1 MGPERD
7 PLQPRRVMVATDRS
21 ETAERAVAWAATF
34 AERSGADL
42 HLVQVVVPAISDGG
56 QGATAALVQ
65 SAQDDLA
72 RRARTLAG
80 ARGHARVV
88 VADDPAIAIVRAS
101 AEDAIDVLV
110 VGNAGMSDRKEFLL
124 GNVPNRISHNA
135 RCTVVIVNTLG
146 VDVPTAW
153 SVPPGDRD
161 EPASPLGRL
170 GRGGTIAG
178 VFAKHGIRELLG
190 SPDEDGATGRR
201 RQAKRLRSALEELGP
216 TFAKL
221 GQLLSTRPDLLPP
234 EFIEELAELQ
244 DDVPALTEEQVVRV
258 MEADLGVPWEDV
270 FGSIEREPL
279 AAGSVAQV
287 HRATLA
293 NGRKVVVKVQRPEAR
308 EQILQD
314 LGLLRLFVEQVGA
327 RPGLRRRIDMPTI
340 FEHLSTS
347 LQQELD
353 FRREAHNAERLRA
366 TLADFPRLAVP
377 AVHAELSTARLLVLQ
392 DVGGV
397 PCSAVPEGPLRR
409 EVARQLVESL
419 CKQILVV
426 GFFHG
431 DPHPGNVMWQPVEER
446 LYFLDLGLVGEVGP
460 EMREAMVLMLIAFWQ
475 KDAAFLADVLLTLS
489 PAGGALPDTDS
500 LAKAIEEFVAKHRG
514 DSVRTVAFGPVLQE
528 LMAISFRH
536 GIALPASLS
545 MAAKSLS
552 QMHAITA
559 QLDPAIDPFE
569 VSGRFL
575 LGWLMRRTI
584 RDVDPKQLGYEL
596 QKLRVRALRVL
607 ESVERVVGA
616 RPGPRA
622 ALHFNASALEQTL
635 RAASRRLALGIAGG
649 FALLGGALAAASERA
664 GPWIAAACGVT
675 GGVLIAALVF
685 DVVREATARRGR
697 ATWAE

>member
-1 MGPERD
+1 
-7 PLQPRRVMVATDRS
+7 MVATDRS

-42 HLVQVVVPAISDGG
+42 HLVQVIVPVAAGTG
-56 QGATAALVQ
+56 PTAPAVQTAT
-65 SAQDDLA
+65 DDLA
-72 RRARTLAG
+72 RHARALAG
-80 ARGHARVV
+80 ERGHARVIL
-88 VADDPAIAIVRAS
+88 AEDPAIAIVGAA
-101 AEDAIDVLV
+101 AEDAADVLV

-146 VDVPTAW
+146 ADGPTAW
-153 SVPPGDRD
+153 SVPLRHGP
-161 EPASPLGRL
+161 EAEASPLGQI
-170 GRGGTIAG
+170 GRGTTIAG

-190 SPDEDGATGRR
+190 GPDEEGATGRR
-201 RQAKRLRSALEELGP
+201 RQARRLRSALEELGP

-234 EFIEELAELQ
+234 EFIEELAQLQ
-244 DDVPALTEEQVVRV
+244 DDVPALTEAQVVRV
-258 MEADLGVPWEDV
+258 MEEDLGVPWEDV
-270 FGSIEREPL
+270 FESIEREPL

-293 NGRKVVVKVQRPEAR
+293 NGHKVVVKVQRPEAR
-308 EQILQD
+308 EQITQD
-314 LGLLRLFVEQVGA
+314 LGLLRVFVEQVGT
-327 RPGLRRRIDMPTI
+327 RPGLRRRLDLPTI

-353 FRREAHNAERLRA
+353 FRREAQNAERFRA

-377 AVHAELSTARLLVLQ
+377 AMHAELCTPRLLVLQ

-409 EVARQLVESL
+409 EVARQLIESL
-419 CKQILVV
+419 CSQILVA

-460 EMREAMVLMLIAFWQ
+460 DMREAMILMLIAFWQ
-475 KDAAFLADVLLTLS
+475 RDAAFLTDVLLTLS
-489 PAGGALPDTDS
+489 PAGATAPETAS
-500 LAKAIEEFVAKHRG
+500 LTKAIEDFVARHRG
-514 DSVRTVAFGPVLQE
+514 DSARTIAFGPVLQE

-536 GIALPASLS
+536 GIALPPSLS

-552 QMHAITA
+552 QMHAITV
-559 QLDPAIDPFE
+559 QLDPTIDPFE

-584 RDVDPKQLGYEL
+584 READPKQLGYEL

-607 ESVERVVGA
+607 ESLERVVGA
-616 RPGPRA
+616 RPGSRA
-622 ALHFNASALEQTL
+622 ALHFRAGALEQTV
-635 RAASRRLALGIAGG
+635 RAASRRLAFGVAGG
-649 FALLGGALAAASERA
+649 LALLASALAAGSERV
-664 GPWIAAACGVT
+664 GPWMAVVFGAIGA
-675 GGVLIAALVF
+675 VLVAALVV
-685 DVVREATARRGR
+685 DIVRDRQGR
-697 ATWAE
+697 TEQGTWPE

>member
-1 MGPERD
+1 MAPE
-7 PLQPRRVMVATDRS
+7 PSLLHPRRVMAATDRS
-21 ETAERAVAWAATF
+21 DTAERAVAWAATF

-42 HLVQVVVPAISDGG
+42 HLVQVIVPAASDPG
-56 QGATAALVQ
+56 QAGPTVA
-65 SAQDDLA
+65 SAQDELA
-72 RRARTLAG
+72 RQARALAG
-80 ARGHARVV
+80 TRGHARVIL
-88 VADDPAIAIVRAS
+88 AEDPAIAIVGAA
-101 AEDAIDVLV
+101 AEDAVDVLV

-146 VDVPTAW
+146 ANEPTAW
-153 SVPPGDRD
+153 SIPVRGRGDD
-161 EPASPLGRL
+161 ASPLGRIS
-170 GRGGTIAG
+170 RATTIAA

-190 SPDEDGATGRR
+190 GPDDEGATGRR

-234 EFIEELAELQ
+234 EFIEELAQLQ

-270 FGSIEREPL
+270 FESIDREPL

-287 HRATLA
+287 HRAALA

-308 EQILQD
+308 EQITQD
-314 LGLLRLFVEQVGA
+314 LALLRVFVEQLGT
-327 RPGLRRRIDMPTI
+327 RPGLRRRLDLPTI
-340 FEHLSTS
+340 LGHLSTS

-353 FRREAHNAERLRA
+353 FRREAQNAERFRA
-366 TLADFPRLAVP
+366 TLSDFPRLAVP
-377 AVHAELSTARLLVLQ
+377 AVHAELCTARLLVLQ
-392 DVGGV
+392 DVAGV

-409 EVARQLVESL
+409 EVARQLIESL
-419 CKQILVV
+419 CSQILVA

-460 EMREAMVLMLIAFWQ
+460 DMREAMVLILIAFWQ

-489 PAGGALPDTDS
+489 PAGAAAPGTES
-500 LAKAIEEFVAKHRG
+500 LTKTIEEFVAKHRG
-514 DSVRTVAFGPVLQE
+514 ESVRTVAFGPVLQE

-536 GIALPASLS
+536 GIALPPSLS

-552 QMHAITA
+552 QMHAITV
-559 QLDPAIDPFE
+559 QLDPGIDPFE

-575 LGWLMRRTI
+575 LGWLMRRTV
-584 RDVDPKQLGYEL
+584 READPKQLGYEL

-607 ESVERVVGA
+607 ESLERVVGA

-622 ALHFNASALEQTL
+622 ALHFRAGALEQAL
-635 RAASRRLALGIAGG
+635 RAASRRLALGVAGG
-649 FALLGGALAAASERA
+649 FALLGSALAAGAERV
-664 GPWIAAACGVT
+664 GPWMAVPLGAI
-675 GGVLIAALVF
+675 GGVLVVALVV
-685 DVVREATARRGR
+685 DMIRDRKDRTEQG
-697 ATWAE
+697 TWPE

>member
-1 MGPERD
+1 VGPELD
-7 PLQPRRVMVATDRS
+7 QLHPRRVMVATDRS

-42 HLVQVVVPAISDGG
+42 HLVQVVVSATSDGG
-56 QGATAALVQ
+56 HTAAATVVQ

-72 RRARTLAG
+72 RRARILAG

-146 VDVPTAW
+146 VDAPTAW
-153 SVPPGDRD
+153 SVPPGDRAGT
-161 EPASPLGRL
+161 PPLGRL
-170 GRGGTIAG
+170 GRGGTIAA
-178 VFAKHGIRELLG
+178 VFARHGIRELLG
-190 SPDEDGATGRR
+190 SPDEEGATGRR

-279 AAGSVAQV
+279 AAGSIAQV

-293 NGRKVVVKVQRPEAR
+293 NGRRVVVKVQRPEAR

-314 LGLLRLFVEQVGA
+314 LALLRVFVEQVGT
-327 RPGLRRRIDMPTI
+327 RPGIRRRIDMPTI

-392 DVGGV
+392 DVGGA

-489 PAGGALPDTDS
+489 PAGRPSPDTES
-500 LAKAIEEFVAKHRG
+500 LSTSIEEFVAKHRG
-514 DSVRTVAFGPVLQE
+514 ESVRTVAFGPVLQE

-536 GIALPASLS
+536 GIALPPSLS

-575 LGWLMRRTI
+575 LGWLMRRTV

-607 ESVERVVGA
+607 ESLERVVGA

-622 ALHFNASALEQTL
+622 SLHFSAAALEQTL
-635 RAASRRLALGIAGG
+635 RAASRRLALGVAGG
-649 FALLGGALAAASERA
+649 FALLAGALAAVSERV
-664 GPWIAAACGVT
+664 GPWIAVAFGVI
-675 GGVLIAALVF
+675 GGVLIAALLV
-685 DVVREATARRGR
+685 DVVRDASGRRER
-697 ATWAE
+697 ETWPE